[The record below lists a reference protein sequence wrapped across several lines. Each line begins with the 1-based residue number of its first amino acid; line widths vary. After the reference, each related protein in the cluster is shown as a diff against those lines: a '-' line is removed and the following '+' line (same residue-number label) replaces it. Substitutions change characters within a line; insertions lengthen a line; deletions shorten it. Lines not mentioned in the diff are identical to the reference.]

1 MCQINE
7 SNIYYLRIVEVT
19 PLCINGVWRKI
30 WPECVHR
37 EHAGVVD
44 ETSAVCREISNLA
57 KESNFEGMEETD
69 INELMSFH
77 NQELTNEEL
86 LSQLEFQSTDEQD
99 DSDHEMISAE
109 QSLSCKD
116 ISKVMSLFDEGL
128 DILMIFFKTA
138 ISF

>member
-1 MCQINE
+1 
-7 SNIYYLRIVEVT
+7 
-19 PLCINGVWRKI
+19 
-30 WPECVHR
+30 
-37 EHAGVVD
+37 
-44 ETSAVCREISNLA
+44 
-57 KESNFEGMEETD
+57 MEETD

-116 ISKVMSLFDEGL
+116 ISKVMSLFDKGL
-128 DILMIFFKTA
+128 DILMRKYKYKLLQRNV
-138 ISF
+138 